1 MLSRFLELTNYIAA
15 LKSRPLD
22 YSVRSRFGDGRSRGS
37 FVSYRS
43 VRFPNSFRRGGK
55 RFILLFWLAFLQRV
69 ILFFGFCDKSF
80 RVSVVR
86 RNYRSSLTRA
96 RRADRSCSLDGD
108 NPLRALTIWRLLL
121 GDGGIFCE
129 ENATG

>member
-43 VRFPNSFRRGGK
+43 VRFPNSFRSGGK

-86 RNYRSSLTRA
+86 RNYRSSLTS
-96 RRADRSCSLDGD
+96 RSFMLTRWRQSFAGSD
-108 NPLRALTIWRLLL
+108 NMAAVAWRWWDFL
-121 GDGGIFCE
+121 
-129 ENATG
+129 